1 MGNRHRGH
9 RVSSRLGLSRSV
21 SLPTYP
27 ELLLVQWENILAEA
41 FVQIAL
47 ALKAGRAEKVY
58 ELLPLMQGAADEIP
72 ANVLRRHLPDDF
84 TIDTRVSQMP
94 ECVPALVLAD
104 RLSTLPLRGQE
115 SAA

>member
-1 MGNRHRGH
+1 M
-9 RVSSRLGLSRSV
+9 

-27 ELLLVQWENILAEA
+27 EFLLVTWENILGES
-41 FVQIAL
+41 FVQVAL
-47 ALKAGRAEKVY
+47 ALKTGRAETVY

-94 ECVPALVLAD
+94 KRVPTLILAN
-104 RLSTLPLRGQE
+104 RLSTLPLRGRE
-115 SAA
+115 RAVRVGDI